1 MALADDIDDIR
12 ARIKSGG
19 FTNEASVS
27 QGIVLR
33 LLHALQWPQYNT
45 QVVCPEYPLEGSLR
59 VDFALCHPPGKP
71 IGFIEVKKIGQFRA
85 ECFADHKR
93 TKYDE
98 VLRDYGA
105 CTPVLFLLVSSVPQA
120 KNRISDLEKFF
131 IDLAVTA
138 NPEIQQTKDVPRPEW
153 TIPGVTESNGKGG
166 VPTAV
171 LSLRKAFGLKPPPKK
186 AATKKKR
193 TRKA

>member
-1 MALADDIDDIR
+1 MAG
-12 ARIKSGG
+12 K
-19 FTNEASVS
+19 
-27 QGIVLR
+27 
-33 LLHALQWPQYNT
+33 
-45 QVVCPEYPLEGSLR
+45 
-59 VDFALCHPPGKP
+59 PGKKEKSKTTFTVHGP
-71 IGFIEVKKIGQFRA
+71 FEIPVKKGKGGKGIDKDKLSEFWSEIANAKGIADKNGCYVFSVRLSKGAIKPWYVGKTSSCFRA

>member
-1 MALADDIDDIR
+1 MAG
-12 ARIKSGG
+12 K
-19 FTNEASVS
+19 
-27 QGIVLR
+27 
-33 LLHALQWPQYNT
+33 
-45 QVVCPEYPLEGSLR
+45 
-59 VDFALCHPPGKP
+59 PGKKEKSKTTFIVHGP
-71 IGFIEVKKIGQFRA
+71 FKVPVKTEIGGKSIDEDCLGDFWSRKEIKDVADKNGCYVFAVNLAQGAIKPWYVGKTSKGFRG
-85 ECFADHKR
+85 ECFADHKQK
-93 TKYDE
+93 KYGK
-98 VLRDYGA
+98 VLHKYGA

-138 NPEIQQTKDVPRPEW
+138 NPEIQQIKDVPRPEW

-166 VPTAV
+166 VSTAV